1 MLQGY
6 IYDDS
11 FIADGALSAFRA
23 VVAGQ
28 DNDIAGKHCKYP
40 AAQDANKI
48 VGITQHS
55 TSASGDTV
63 LVRRAGLTK
72 LEVASGSVT
81 YGIPLRVFD
90 TAGRGDYQAG
100 AWATGDGVIGY
111 AEGASAA
118 SGDIIEC
125 WLTIQQVI

>member
-6 IYDDS
+6 VFDDS
-11 FIADGALSAFRA
+11 FIADGALSAYRT

-28 DNDIAGKHCKYP
+28 DGDIAGKHCKYP
-40 AAQDANKI
+40 AAQDAKAI
-48 VGITQHS
+48 VGVTQHS

-63 LVRRAGLTK
+63 LVRRAGITK
-72 LEVASGSVT
+72 LEVASGSIT
-81 YGIPLRVFD
+81 YGAPLRVFD
-90 TAGRGDYQAG
+90 VVGRADYQAG
-100 AWATGDGVIGY
+100 AWTTGDGIVGY
-111 AEGASAA
+111 AEQASAA